1 MTPGEIR
8 RLYFIVR
15 TFLSYGL
22 DELIPRMRI
31 TLPLRIWRRTL
42 FWMPNRHKDQVL
54 GERLRLA
61 LQELGPVWIKFG
73 QMLSTRRDLFP
84 PQIADE
90 LAMLQDRVAPFDGVR
105 AKKQIEEAMG
115 NIPVETWFD
124 DFDIQP
130 LASASIA
137 QVHTARLKPLVTAG
151 IENVLN
157 AFLYRAPA
165 LKAARQRLNG
175 KVLRIVLKEFSTPLV
190 LVFSERQLDVL
201 GEWEGEADC
210 SVITHMSVL
219 PKLRDRQQLTAL
231 IRSGELEV
239 EGDIQVVQNFVALSD
254 LAEFDPAELLAPFIG
269 DIAAE
274 GIGKAIHGGTAFL
287 RKNLQRQ
294 QRYAAEVITEEWRMA
309 PGPLEVAWFAEETA
323 AVERAVDALT
333 KRLEKLEG
341 K

>member
-1 MTPGEIR
+1 
-8 RLYFIVR
+8 
-15 TFLSYGL
+15 
-22 DELIPRMRI
+22 
-31 TLPLRIWRRTL
+31 
-42 FWMPNRHKDQVL
+42 MP
-54 GERLRLA
+54 
-61 LQELGPVWIKFG
+61 I
-73 QMLSTRRDLFP
+73 
-84 PQIADE
+84 
-90 LAMLQDRVAPFDGVR
+90 
-105 AKKQIEEAMG
+105 
-115 NIPVETWFD
+115 
-124 DFDIQP
+124 
-130 LASASIA
+130 
-137 QVHTARLKPLVTAG
+137 KPLVTAG

-165 LKAARQRLNG
+165 LKTARQRLNG

-219 PKLRDRQQLTAL
+219 PKLRDRQQMTAL

-254 LAEFDPAELLAPFIG
+254 QAEFDPAELLAPYIG

-274 GIGKAIHGGTAFL
+274 GISKTLRTGSTFL
-287 RKNLQRQ
+287 RKGLLRQ
-294 QRYAAEVITEEWRMA
+294 QRYAAEVLTEEWRMA
-309 PGPLEVAWFAEETA
+309 PGPLEVAWFAEENA

>member
-1 MTPGEIR
+1 
-8 RLYFIVR
+8 
-15 TFLSYGL
+15 
-22 DELIPRMRI
+22 
-31 TLPLRIWRRTL
+31 
-42 FWMPNRHKDQVL
+42 MP
-54 GERLRLA
+54 
-61 LQELGPVWIKFG
+61 F
-73 QMLSTRRDLFP
+73 
-84 PQIADE
+84 
-90 LAMLQDRVAPFDGVR
+90 
-105 AKKQIEEAMG
+105 
-115 NIPVETWFD
+115 
-124 DFDIQP
+124 
-130 LASASIA
+130 
-137 QVHTARLKPLVTAG
+137 KPLVSAG

-190 LVFSERQLDVL
+190 LVFSERQIDVL
-201 GEWEGEADC
+201 GAWEGDADC

-239 EGDIQVVQNFVALSD
+239 EGDIQVVQNFVALTD

-274 GIGKAIHGGTAFL
+274 GIGKVLHGGASFA
-287 RKNLQRQ
+287 RKSLLRQ
-294 QRYAAEVITEEWRMA
+294 QRYAAEVLTEEWRMA